1 LDLLLAVKN
10 VLHSPPIPIRLEG
23 ECVEVPVRVERDA
36 YDLQICL
43 LGHIYREKLRF
54 YNKSEGPM
62 SFKMTQ
68 PPETKKYFEFNPVVG
83 YIQKQSALDVW
94 VKFTADKDI
103 VIYLSKFMHD
113 KNHYSIP
120 FQMTVKEQLLPVEF
134 TLNFRVT
141 SDRLTIRPPELNFGR
156 VFEGLSS
163 KIEVEIE
170 NESELPQEVML
181 ALKKNVSIEHDQ
193 PLLKLLPLQ
202 TLRTYI
208 YFNSTRLPDAKSYRE
223 EDRIAFKVVT
233 GEIATSQLD
242 LHYTVEVT
250 RPDLTLAYSKIDLPA
265 LQVGEVVQAATTIRN
280 NSNKDLVFEIF
291 LPDFKACGLK
301 LTPVVRHLPAKQE
314 VEVNVEYH
322 SFFKTLSPALMRE
335 IAEGSRPKPAAAV

>member
-1 LDLLLAVKN
+1 M
-10 VLHSPPIPIRLEG
+10 
-23 ECVEVPVRVERDA
+23 
-36 YDLQICL
+36 QICL

-113 KNHYSIP
+113 KNQYAIP

-163 KIEVEIE
+163 KIEVEVE
-170 NESELPQEVML
+170 N
-181 ALKKNVSIEHDQ
+181 
-193 PLLKLLPLQ
+193 
-202 TLRTYI
+202 
-208 YFNSTRLPDAKSYRE
+208 
-223 EDRIAFKVVT
+223 
-233 GEIATSQLD
+233 
-242 LHYTVEVT
+242 
-250 RPDLTLAYSKIDLPA
+250 
-265 LQVGEVVQAATTIRN
+265 
-280 NSNKDLVFEIF
+280 
-291 LPDFKACGLK
+291 
-301 LTPVVRHLPAKQE
+301 
-314 VEVNVEYH
+314 
-322 SFFKTLSPALMRE
+322 
-335 IAEGSRPKPAAAV
+335 